1 MNIEN
6 DINAYADWTR
16 TIWEPKNS
24 TFEEHDLTVISLG
37 FGGEAGEI
45 MEVVA
50 ECASGSALDIKN
62 ATKEM
67 GDLLFYWGIACCAFD
82 IKPSQILENI
92 LDFDGVCRQYAGS
105 LNKFSDAYLAK
116 STQSAE
122 LSALTLSALEL
133 GSQVGKIQEIL
144 KKRVRDNHFDI
155 SVLSHQLG
163 SVLKAWC
170 CLSHHMGLSPS
181 TIALAN
187 YHKIEDRKNRGVL
200 LGSGN
205 DR

>member
-16 TIWEPKNS
+16 TIWEPQNGK
-24 TFEEHDLTVISLG
+24 FEETDLTVISLG

-82 IKPSQILENI
+82 IKPSHILDNILEI
-92 LDFDGVCRQYAGS
+92 DGVVNEYDGS
-105 LNKFSDAYLAK
+105 INKFSVAYFNQPVDLT
-116 STQSAE
+116 S
-122 LSALTLSALEL
+122 LTLSALEL
-133 GSQVGKIQEIL
+133 SSQVGKIQEIL
-144 KKRVRDNHFDI
+144 KKRVRDNHFNI

-163 SVLKAWC
+163 AVLKAWC
-170 CLSHHMGLSPS
+170 SLSHNMGLSPS
-181 TIALAN
+181 AIALAN
-187 YHKIEDRKNRGVL
+187 YYKIEDRKNRGVL